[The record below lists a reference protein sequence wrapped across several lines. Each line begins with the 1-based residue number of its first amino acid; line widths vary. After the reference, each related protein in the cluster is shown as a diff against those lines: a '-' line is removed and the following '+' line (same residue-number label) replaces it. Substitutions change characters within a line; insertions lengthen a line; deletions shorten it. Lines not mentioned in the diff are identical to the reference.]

1 MTGTLGLGL
10 GLGLWAALVA
20 LPGCGGGQKGPK
32 PLKYRFAE
40 TDVALVPMSKKEEML
55 SSQNEFHKARAQHLK
70 AEAELDQARTD
81 LRVARNEQKQAV
93 LSEESAKTRRDAADS
108 GNDMNVLNAAA
119 TALRAAELS
128 RRAADL
134 KIDYYRA
141 YIVFLE
147 RYRRFTEENMYAQE
161 ARYEEAKARLA
172 VQENIRPRGF
182 EPQRFKEQREERSRA
197 AQRSRAVAEQEKKKA
212 DDARKK
218 WLATRRDAER
228 AQSASPAK

>member
-1 MTGTLGLGL
+1 MTRTLGLCL
-10 GLGLWAALVA
+10 GLCAALVA

-32 PLKYRFAE
+32 PLKYRLAE

-81 LRVARNEQKQAV
+81 LRVARNEQKQAA
-93 LSEESAKTRRDAADS
+93 LSEESAKTRRAAAES
-108 GNDMNVLNAAA
+108 GNDMNALNEAASG
-119 TALRAAELS
+119 LRAAELA

-147 RYRRFTEENMYAQE
+147 RFRAFTEENMYAQE

-182 EPQRFKEQREERSRA
+182 EFNRFKEQREERSRA
-197 AQRSRAVAEQEKKKA
+197 AQRARAVAEQEKKKA
-212 DDARKK
+212 DDARRR
-218 WLATRRDAER
+218 WIATRQEAER
-228 AQSASPAK
+228 AASAPASK